1 MRKKTTGVLSAA
13 TAGGLLLTGVVT
25 ATSHST
31 GHVSVHANRAAYT
44 TTSPAVSLDNCPTL
58 LVGAQGDC
66 VSQLQTDLNYFD
78 NAGLSADGI
87 FGSATYQAV
96 VTFQQDKGMT
106 QVDGRV
112 GLETKQA
119 IDDAL
124 DAGTPPSTPPTSNTS
139 PEPDSSP
146 AYSEVVNCGTFTCTT
161 YYSRGLTKAMDASA
175 QASINEMQGG
185 SAAAMAGLCAL
196 VAAPVGGPYAAGV
209 AATACATLAA
219 AQIGSY
225 YDQLHNAAQ
234 AGQCFAVRE
243 AGDPESPQYGLYGPH
258 YLVRSNGYCHD

>member
-1 MRKKTTGVLSAA
+1 MRKKTAGALSAA
-13 TAGGLLLTGVVT
+13 TAGGLLLTGMIT
-25 ATSHST
+25 ATSHSA

-44 TTSPAVSLDNCPTL
+44 TTSAAVSLDNCPTL

-66 VSQLQTDLNYFD
+66 VTQLQTELDELD
-78 NAGLSADGI
+78 NAGLPVDGI
-87 FGSATYQAV
+87 FGPATYQAV
-96 VTFQQDKGMT
+96 ITFQQDKGLT

-119 IDDAL
+119 LDDAL
-124 DAGTPPSTPPTSNTS
+124 DAAPPSTPTSTTS
-139 PEPDSSP
+139 PGPSSSP
-146 AYSEVVNCGTFTCTT
+146 PYSDVVNCGSFTCTT

-175 QASINEMQGG
+175 QASINATQAGTD
-185 SAAAMAGLCAL
+185 AAMASLCAL
-196 VAAPVGGPYAAGV
+196 AATPSGNPYAVTAAAGV
-209 AATACATLAA
+209 CATLTA

>member
-1 MRKKTTGVLSAA
+1 MRRKTAGVLSAA
-13 TAGGLLLTGVVT
+13 MAGGLLLTGMVT
-25 ATSHST
+25 ATSHSS
-31 GHVSVHANRAAYT
+31 GHVSVRADKAAYS
-44 TTSPAVSLDNCPTL
+44 TTSAAVSLDDCPTL
-58 LVGAQGDC
+58 LEGAQGDC

-78 NAGLSADGI
+78 NAGLPVDGI

-96 VTFQQDKGMT
+96 ITFQQDKGMT

-119 IDDAL
+119 VDDAL
-124 DAGTPPSTPPTSNTS
+124 DAGTPPSTPTSTTS
-139 PEPDSSP
+139 PGADSP
-146 AYSEVVNCGTFTCTT
+146 PPYSEVVNCGTFTCTT
-161 YYSRGLTKAMDASA
+161 YYSRGLTKAIDASA
-175 QASINEMQGG
+175 QASINENQGG
-185 SAAAMAGLCAL
+185 TATAMAGICGLA
-196 VAAPVGGPYAAGV
+196 AAPLGGPYASGV
-209 AATACATLAA
+209 AATACAALAA

-225 YDQLHNAAQ
+225 YDQLHNAAL

>member
-1 MRKKTTGVLSAA
+1 MRKKTAGVLSAA
-13 TAGGLLLTGVVT
+13 TAGMLLLTGVVT
-25 ATSHST
+25 ATSHNA
-31 GHVSVHANRAAYT
+31 GHVSVHANQAAYT
-44 TTSPAVSLDNCPTL
+44 TTSAAVSLDNCPTL
-58 LVGAQGDC
+58 LVGAHGDC

-78 NAGLSADGI
+78 NAGLSVGGT

-96 VTFQQDKGMT
+96 ITFQQDKGMT

-112 GLETKQA
+112 GPETKQA

-124 DAGTPPSTPPTSNTS
+124 DAGTPPSTPTSTAS
-139 PEPDSSP
+139 PGPDSSP
-146 AYSEVVNCGTFTCTT
+146 PYSDVVNCGYFTCTT

-175 QASINEMQGG
+175 QASINETQAGTD
-185 SAAAMAGLCAL
+185 AAMAGLCA
-196 VAAPVGGPYAAGV
+196 V
-209 AATACATLAA
+209 AATPTGNPYAVTAAAAACATLTAA
-219 AQIGSY
+219 GLGSY